1 MRKTPTEWF
10 NIWSKII
17 ENKKEISRRD
27 LSDLS
32 LASIWTIK
40 ALTKDFV
47 DGEAYITHS
56 KAVFKWWTPRI
67 ELTLSNLSD
76 KDKERLK

>member
-1 MRKTPTEWF
+1 MRKSPSEWF

-32 LASIWTIK
+32 LASIWTIR
-40 ALTKDFV
+40 ALNQDFIE
-47 DGEAYITHS
+47 GEAHITYKKH
-56 KAVFKWWTPRI
+56 KYKWWTPRI
-67 ELTLSNLSD
+67 ELTLSTLSE
-76 KDKERLK
+76 KDKEDMK

>member
-56 KAVFKWWTPRI
+56 KSVFKWWTPRI
-67 ELTLSNLSD
+67 ELTLSNLSE

>member
-1 MRKTPTEWF
+1 MRKSPTEWF

-32 LASIWTIK
+32 QASIWTIK
-40 ALTKDFV
+40 ALNYDFIE
-47 DGEAYITHS
+47 GEAYITY
-56 KAVFKWWTPRI
+56 KNKKYTWWTPRI
-67 ELTLSNLSD
+67 ELTLSTLSD
-76 KDKERLK
+76 KDKENMK